1 MPGGNLTRCTYM
13 LPGLDG
19 LPWRTA
25 TWMPTPRG
33 LFHSTSSGVKRTNP
47 FSSFSADAGS
57 PITASPAIAL
67 TAQMNCH
74 LTFMLSSDASFGS
87 DPGGD
92 EVNEPTT
99 PYEHGDE
106 RRDRTEQEARHQFV
120 LHHGDAPAN
129 EGAPASPAARRRQF
143 DNDVRRGK

>member
-47 FSSFSADAGS
+47 FSSFSADAES

-74 LTFMLSSDASFGS
+74 LTFMLSSDASFIRALYLDRPLLDRLAFLPNIEATVTELIRFGS
-87 DPGGD
+87 L
-92 EVNEPTT
+92 
-99 PYEHGDE
+99 
-106 RRDRTEQEARHQFV
+106 RDCREI
-120 LHHGDAPAN
+120 
-129 EGAPASPAARRRQF
+129 
-143 DNDVRRGK
+143 